1 MGAQGPVFRAQD
13 TVAGQ
18 IVAIKAF
25 KLDVSPELAPSIAE
39 ALRALVGQAP
49 SVEGLVPLFDAGL
62 EGETPWLAMEHLSC
76 PTLDTRLRDGG
87 LIPLDEAIALVRGLA
102 DAIDTAHAHGLD
114 HGSLHPRDVFLPA
127 DGGVIVSGFGVA
139 AGVGV
144 AGLRPPRR
152 RPFTAPE
159 TLAQKPLDAPADH
172 YALGV
177 LAYEIVSGR
186 RLLGG
191 GDDLA
196 AGLAARAETSDIPR
210 AAMALAAMLAER
222 PDHRPSSATAFAQA
236 LCGALESP
244 PAAVATAALPAIIP
258 PPAGRPARQAGE
270 PPTPE
275 ALAEFARQGTFWEP
289 PRPDDADAVTMLAGG
304 AIPADDALGG
314 MTSPLDQFADSAPVP
329 ASRDDDRRIAPAA
342 HDVRTAPVAA
352 PADVPWRD
360 EPEPEPEPEPELSL
374 SPAALS
380 LTPAGPSLALDAP
393 FREEPAGRDPGSI
406 LFRSI
411 ADDVDDPPV
420 KAAPAPAEPPAHTP
434 PLVVLALTLGLGL
447 AIGAAGGY
455 LVGHR
460 SGERAAQRV
469 FGGETGTTS
478 ATFGDPSP
486 VPPATVPESAAQTAV
501 GPTAGSRATAPG
513 RQASA
518 DATPATTAAGRTA
531 PPSDPA
537 AADGRSTAPAAT
549 GQLSIRSTP
558 NRAGVMIDGR
568 WRGRTPLT
576 VRGLSLGTHAVRV
589 VEDGYVAE
597 TRRVAVDARSAG
609 TTVSFQLAR
618 VRGPER
624 PAAATTRPAATTGA
638 LRVESRPSGATVFV
652 DGRVVGTTPLQV
664 SDLTPGP
671 RQVRLELPGH
681 RAWATTT
688 SVVAGQSVRVA
699 ASLEESN

>member
-76 PTLDTRLRDGG
+76 PTLDTRLREGG
-87 LIPLDEAIALVRGLA
+87 LIPLDEAMALVRGLA
-102 DAIDTAHAHGLD
+102 DAVDTAHAHGLD

-139 AGVGV
+139 AALGV

-186 RLLGG
+186 RLLGA

-196 AGLAARAETSDIPR
+196 AGLAARAVTSDVFR
-210 AAMALAAMLAER
+210 AATALAAMLAER

-236 LCGALESP
+236 LCAALESP
-244 PAAVATAALPAIIP
+244 PSAAPTIAMTALIPA
-258 PPAGRPARQAGE
+258 AADRPARPAGE
-270 PPTPE
+270 PPSLE

-289 PRPDDADAVTMLAGG
+289 PRPDDPEAATMVGGSGAGPAGDTPTGPVSLVDAFGETMPVSIRPADARR
-304 AIPADDALGG
+304 
-314 MTSPLDQFADSAPVP
+314 APH
-329 ASRDDDRRIAPAA
+329 STTD
-342 HDVRTAPVAA
+342 
-352 PADVPWRD
+352 
-360 EPEPEPEPEPELSL
+360 PEPEIGLGPAGEVAFDTTTEFRAEPELSL
-374 SPAALS
+374 VSS
-380 LTPAGPSLALDAP
+380 GSTQGLDAP
-393 FREEPAGRDPGSI
+393 LRPESSGRDPGSMV
-406 LFRSI
+406 FRTLGDPL
-411 ADDVDDPPV
+411 DDAPAA
-420 KAAPAPAEPPAHTP
+420 AAPPEPPAHTP

-447 AIGAAGGY
+447 AVGAAGGY

-469 FGGETGTTS
+469 FGGETGTT
-478 ATFGDPSP
+478 AGFGDASTAPTTAPDAAASAEAQGGSARAVTP
-486 VPPATVPESAAQTAV
+486 DPATRGTSTPETATPT
-501 GPTAGSRATAPG
+501 GPTAQAPPGG
-513 RQASA
+513 RP
-518 DATPATTAAGRTA
+518 TPAA
-531 PPSDPA
+531 P
-537 AADGRSTAPAAT
+537 TT
-549 GQLSIRSTP
+549 GQLAIRSTP
-558 NRAGVMIDGR
+558 SRAGVLIDGT

-576 VRGLSLGTHAVRV
+576 VRGLSIGTHAVRV
-589 VEDGYVAE
+589 AEDGYVAE
-597 TRRVAVDARSAG
+597 TRRVAVDARASG

-618 VRGPER
+618 VREPER
-624 PAAATTRPAATTGA
+624 PAPAAARPGATTGA
-638 LRVESRPSGATVFV
+638 LRVESRPSGAAVFV
-652 DGRVVGTTPLQV
+652 DGIAVGTTPLLV
-664 SDLTPGP
+664 SDLAPGP
-671 RQVRLELPGH
+671 HQVRLELPGH
-681 RAWATTT
+681 RPWSTRTTIL
-688 SVVAGQSVRVA
+688 AGQSVRVA
-699 ASLEESN
+699 ASLEETN